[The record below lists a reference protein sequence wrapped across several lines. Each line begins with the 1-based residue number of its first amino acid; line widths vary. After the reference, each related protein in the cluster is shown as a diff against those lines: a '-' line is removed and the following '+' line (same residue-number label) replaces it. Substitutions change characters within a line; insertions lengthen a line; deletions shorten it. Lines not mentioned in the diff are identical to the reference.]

1 MELKEDAGDLS
12 FDSCSSS
19 ALYDARKTF
28 SLLLERYIR
37 RGTICWGLLKRKRSW
52 LYCGVQIAVIC
63 RQILLIVSLPFFP
76 RSSAFLEESKGWGV
90 MLTFGKGL
98 GSWPVFNISA
108 INECSLQAMQW
119 SGPGPREFRHEFKE
133 RNYFIQKGLD
143 TLKHSGISKEEMMP
157 SPCLGLDDP
166 WDPFQPKP
174 FYNSIGH
181 FHIQQ
186 HQ

>member
-1 MELKEDAGDLS
+1 MCYFFFTD
-12 FDSCSSS
+12 
-19 ALYDARKTF
+19 RKTF

-108 INECSLQAMQW
+108 INECSPW
-119 SGPGPREFRHEFKE
+119 SSAPTASNAVKCSRAKRVPSWIYGKE
-133 RNYFIQKGLD
+133 LLHPKR
-143 TLKHSGISKEEMMP
+143 SGHLETFWY
-157 SPCLGLDDP
+157 L
-166 WDPFQPKP
+166 
-174 FYNSIGH
+174 
-181 FHIQQ
+181 
-186 HQ
+186 